1 MNRFYY
7 PSLNNSDSE
16 ITVEGDEAHHII
28 NVMRKSTGDRI
39 EISDGKGQIIE
50 CEIISIKKEQVV
62 CQALDKKVLE
72 KVIPQFKFL
81 VPVLKNPNR
90 FEFMLEKLTEL
101 GVHDIIPFISE
112 NSMKVSDKNS
122 RWKKVLISAMKQS
135 HVDFLPN
142 LHLLSN
148 FNEIITQINLSNSL
162 IFHGDVEGE
171 HPSELR
177 PPQKFSEAESIYLA
191 IGPEGDFSEEEKK
204 ILRSINSIPVKL
216 SNNRLRSETAAIAL
230 MTLIKNLKPEAS
242 Q

>member
-1 MNRFYY
+1 MNRFYF
-7 PSLNNSDSE
+7 PTLNYSDSE
-16 ITVEGDEAHHII
+16 IIVEGDEAHHII
-28 NVMRKSTGDRI
+28 SVMRKSTGEMI
-39 EISDGKGQIIE
+39 EVSDGEGQIIE
-50 CEIISIKKEQVV
+50 CEIISIKKKQVFCRV
-62 CQALDKKVLE
+62 LNRFHLDKE
-72 KVIPQFKFL
+72 KPQFKFL

-101 GVHDIIPFISE
+101 GVHEIIPFVSE
-112 NSMKVSDKNS
+112 NSMRVSDKNS

-171 HPSELR
+171 HPGELR
-177 PPQKFSEAESIYLA
+177 LQKKISETESIYLA